1 MQKELKNSMA
11 QCSVTLSH
19 DEVAKGQWQGRT
31 CSRSKAPV
39 QWNAGPR
46 RASSR
51 LPVFPSCRPPNFVDG
66 AGLAY
71 PPKTS
76 PSHRRRARFTCTPH
90 ARQLSPYRPSSPRL
104 KRDTDAP
111 KIRLARSQSAPR
123 LGGSPPEDPRNP
135 PPTAISISD
144 RPRVDLGWTGSPPRA
159 TTTLNHTPCFR
170 LATIARRRSSSS
182 LPRRE

>member
-1 MQKELKNSMA
+1 MTKWPRAN
-11 QCSVTLSH
+11 
-19 DEVAKGQWQGRT
+19 GRAGL
-31 CSRSKAPV
+31 AP
-39 QWNAGPR
+39 AP
-46 RASSR
+46 R
-51 LPVFPSCRPPNFVDG
+51 LPSSGMQGPGAPLRVFPSCRPPNFVDG

-76 PSHRRRARFTCTPH
+76 PSHRRRARFTGTPH
-90 ARQLSPYRPSSPRL
+90 ARQLSPFRPSSPRL

-111 KIRLARSQSAPR
+111 KIRLARSQSAQR

-159 TTTLNHTPCFR
+159 TTTLHHTPCFR